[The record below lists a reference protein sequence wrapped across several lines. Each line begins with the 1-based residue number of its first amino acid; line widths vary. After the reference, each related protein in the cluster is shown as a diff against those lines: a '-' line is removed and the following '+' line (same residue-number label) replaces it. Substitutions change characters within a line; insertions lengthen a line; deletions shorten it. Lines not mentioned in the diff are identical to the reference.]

1 MTKPPRRIW
10 SDAVTLEA
18 VREFIPRTIVEH
30 LGIEI
35 TGLGDDSLT
44 GTMPVTERTAQ
55 PMGILHG
62 GASLVLAE
70 TLVSFAANSLV
81 DRSRH
86 SVVGQEINANHLRP
100 APLGTR
106 VTGVARPFHIGQRS
120 QVWGVEIRNDAGQLT
135 CVSRIT
141 MAVVER
147 IVPR

>member
-1 MTKPPRRIW
+1 MTKPARRIW
-10 SDAVTLEA
+10 SDAVTLDA
-18 VREFIPRTIVEH
+18 VRAYIPRTMVEH

-35 TGLGDDSLT
+35 TELGDDSLT

-70 TLVSFAANSLV
+70 TLASYAANSLV
-81 DRSRH
+81 DPKH
-86 SVVGQEINANHLRP
+86 SAVGQEINANHLRP
-100 APLGTR
+100 APLGSR
-106 VTGVARPFHIGQRS
+106 VTGVARPFHIGSRS
-120 QVWGVEIRNDAGQLT
+120 QVWGIEIRNDAGQLT